1 MRELLSEVL
10 AVMKGN
16 KMRIALTG
24 FSIAWGIFIFIVL
37 ISAGRGLINGMN
49 LNFKTYN
56 IGIVTLYPRETSQPF
71 EGRSKGRAIRLYEDD
86 AAALDSLFGDTV
98 VQVIPV
104 VSHAVQAR
112 RGKEYTNTVVDGYM
126 PGYAVAPNTQ
136 ILEGRDI
143 NDLDIRMERKVCVI
157 PNGLRNSL
165 FRDDTKSA
173 LGNVLQLDGIN
184 FQIVGVYEPVLQ
196 SNPTRTIVAPLSTVK
211 RIWRPD
217 GELSRLSM
225 RTDLLTTAEL
235 NTQFNDH
242 VIAHLAARK
251 GFAPTD
257 KHAIRIFSA
266 YELPVLVSN
275 ILLAISIF
283 VLVVGLATLISGIV
297 GVSNI
302 MHIAVRERTQEIG
315 IRRAMGAKAHQ
326 IVVLVLT
333 ESVIICLLFGYVGMF
348 LGIELMELVAKV
360 ISMTGNSE
368 VFYNPTVSLTYVLA
382 VTGIMMVAGLVAGYV
397 PAKQAV
403 NTKTVDAMAS
413 RQTIRVRRGQRL
425 MTAFGV
431 FWGIVILILLLG
443 SGRGLDNGIIDKV
456 RSVPPNEMWIW
467 PTKTSMAYKGFGRDR
482 KWLLNSHDGELIRER
497 FGSHV
502 LSFSAVSYADYQDV
516 VCGELTC
523 QYQVSGVLPGFVN
536 ELPQRLTAGRFIND
550 IDMREKRKIC
560 VIGDHVAD
568 VFFGGHNEALGRMVK
583 VNGMP
588 LTVVGVTHCTNNQVN
603 IGIDLSESVLMPLPT
618 QQAAYGRGDE
628 IDLCS
633 VIMDETIPLDKEK
646 DRVLAVIKENHSIHP
661 DDHLA
666 TTVTIVSEQTK
677 VFGNLFTGTHI
688 LIWIVGLGTLIA
700 GLIGISNIMLVTVR
714 ERTQEIGI
722 LRAIG
727 AKPFDI
733 FKSIMLETL
742 MLTLGAGL
750 AGLCTAVWLLD
761 VLAGLLP
768 QGDDAVFTRPVVPF
782 WTAIGAL
789 LILVAGG
796 LLAGWIPAQRAVA
809 IKPIDALR
817 EE

>member
-235 NTQFNDH
+235 NMRFNDH

-413 RQTIRVRRGQRL
+413 
-425 MTAFGV
+425 
-431 FWGIVILILLLG
+431 LL
-443 SGRGLDNGIIDKV
+443 
-456 RSVPPNEMWIW
+456 
-467 PTKTSMAYKGFGRDR
+467 
-482 KWLLNSHDGELIRER
+482 
-497 FGSHV
+497 
-502 LSFSAVSYADYQDV
+502 
-516 VCGELTC
+516 
-523 QYQVSGVLPGFVN
+523 
-536 ELPQRLTAGRFIND
+536 
-550 IDMREKRKIC
+550 
-560 VIGDHVAD
+560 
-568 VFFGGHNEALGRMVK
+568 
-583 VNGMP
+583 
-588 LTVVGVTHCTNNQVN
+588 
-603 IGIDLSESVLMPLPT
+603 
-618 QQAAYGRGDE
+618 
-628 IDLCS
+628 
-633 VIMDETIPLDKEK
+633 
-646 DRVLAVIKENHSIHP
+646 
-661 DDHLA
+661 
-666 TTVTIVSEQTK
+666 
-677 VFGNLFTGTHI
+677 
-688 LIWIVGLGTLIA
+688 
-700 GLIGISNIMLVTVR
+700 
-714 ERTQEIGI
+714 
-722 LRAIG
+722 
-727 AKPFDI
+727 KP
-733 FKSIMLETL
+733 
-742 MLTLGAGL
+742 
-750 AGLCTAVWLLD
+750 
-761 VLAGLLP
+761 
-768 QGDDAVFTRPVVPF
+768 
-782 WTAIGAL
+782 
-789 LILVAGG
+789 
-796 LLAGWIPAQRAVA
+796 
-809 IKPIDALR
+809 
-817 EE
+817 

>member
-49 LNFKTYN
+49 INFRTYN
-56 IGIVTLYPRETSQPF
+56 VGIVTLYPGETSQPF

-86 AAALDSLFGDTV
+86 AAALESLFGDTV

-104 VSHAVQAR
+104 VSHVVQAR
-112 RGKEYTNTVVDGYM
+112 HGKEYANTVVDGYK
-126 PGYAVAPNTQ
+126 PGYAVVPNTQ

-143 NDLDIRMERKVCVI
+143 NDLDIRMQRKVCVI
-157 PNGLRNSL
+157 PNGLRNAL
-165 FRDDTKSA
+165 FRDDTESA
-173 LGNVLQLDGIN
+173 VGNVLQLDGIN
-184 FQIVGVYEPVLQ
+184 FQIVGIYEPVLQ
-196 SNPTRTIVAPLSTVK
+196 SNPIRTIVAPLSTVK
-211 RIWRPD
+211 TIWCPE
-217 GELSRLSM
+217 GELSRICMQTS
-225 RTDLLTTAEL
+225 LLTTAEL
-235 NTQFNDH
+235 NKQFNDH

-257 KHAIRIFSA
+257 KHAIKIFNI

-275 ILLAISIF
+275 IMMAVSIF
-283 VLVVGLATLISGIV
+283 VLVVGLATLLSGIA

-302 MHIAVRERTQEIG
+302 MHIAVRERTQEMG
-315 IRRAMGAKAHQ
+315 IRRAVGAKANQ
-326 IVVLVLT
+326 IVVLVLA

-360 ISMTGNSE
+360 IGMTGNNE
-368 VFYNPTVSLTYVLA
+368 VFYHPTISLTYVLA
-382 VTGIMMVAGLVAGYV
+382 VTGIMVVAGLVAGYV
-397 PAKQAV
+397 PAKQAAG
-403 NTKTVDAMAS
+403 TKIVDAMAS

-431 FWGIVILILLLG
+431 FWGIVVLILLIG
-443 SGRGLDNGIIDKV
+443 SGKGLDNGIIDKI

-467 PTKTSMAYKGFGRDR
+467 PNETSMAYKGFGRDR
-482 KWLLNSHDGELIRER
+482 KWLLNWHDGELIRER
-497 FGSHV
+497 FGSHL
-502 LSFSAVSYADYQDV
+502 LSFSSVSYAGYQDV
-516 VCGELTC
+516 VQGELTY
-523 QYQVSGVLPGFVN
+523 QYQVNGVLPAFVN
-536 ELPQRLTAGRFIND
+536 EMPQRLTAGRFIND
-550 IDMREKRKIC
+550 IDMHEKRKIC
-560 VIGDHVAD
+560 VIGDHVAE
-568 VFFGGHNEALGRMVK
+568 VLFGDHKEALGRMLK

-603 IGIDLSESVLMPLPT
+603 IGIDLMESVLMPLPT

-633 VIMDETIPLDKEK
+633 VIMDETIPLDKENE
-646 DRVLAVIKENHSIHP
+646 RVLAVIKENHSIHP

-666 TTVTIVSEQTK
+666 TTTAIVSEQTK
-677 VFGNLFTGTHI
+677 MFNNLFTGTHI

-700 GLIGISNIMLVTVR
+700 GLIGISNIMLVTVG

-727 AKPFDI
+727 AKPLDI
-733 FKSIMLETL
+733 FKTIMQECL
-742 MLTLGAGL
+742 MLTLSAGL
-750 AGLCTAVWLLD
+750 TGLCTAVWLLD
-761 VLAGLLP
+761 VLANLLP
-768 QGDDAVFTRPVVPF
+768 QGDDAVFTRPIVPF
-782 WTAIGAL
+782 WTAIAAL

-796 LLAGWIPAQRAVA
+796 LLAGWKPARRALA